1 MKQRMPIVI
10 AAAAVILGWMLS
22 PTGAQPA
29 APPAAVPPVAAPPA
43 AAPPAAGSAGTVAV
57 CDVVV
62 VFNEYQRAKD
72 LTLKLNERRD
82 ALRAENEKRGKA
94 IDVLRTELEGLK
106 SGSKEYEQRLNE
118 VQRLTIE
125 RTAWLQFQETLIMR
139 DHQRLTREM
148 YEQILKMIQTV
159 AEQNGFL
166 IVLQRDKESLESQTT
181 QELVQK
187 IASRK
192 VLYNHAS
199 VDITDPVLAR
209 LNDQYRLSGAA
220 TSGTT
225 TPKP

>member
-1 MKQRMPIVI
+1 MTHYQGETMKRNMPIVV
-10 AAAAVILGWMLS
+10 AAAAAALAWIFPLS
-22 PTGAQPA
+22 AQQGPAPIGGAADKPA
-29 APPAAVPPVAAPPA
+29 NA
-43 AAPPAAGSAGTVAV
+43 TVAV

-72 LTLKLNERRD
+72 LTLRLNERRD

-106 SGSKEYEQRLNE
+106 AGSKEYEQRLNE

-125 RTAWLQFQETLIMR
+125 RTAWLQFQESLIMR

-148 YEQILKMIQTV
+148 YEQILRMIQTV
-159 AEQNGFL
+159 GEQQGFL
-166 IVLQRDKESLESQTT
+166 VVIQRDKESLESQST
-181 QELVQK
+181 QELIQK

-192 VLYNHAS
+192 VLYNHSS
-199 VDITDPVLAR
+199 VDITDSVLAR

-220 TSGTT
+220 GGPTT
-225 TPKP
+225 QP

>member
-1 MKQRMPIVI
+1 MTRSMPIVI
-10 AAAAVILGWMLS
+10 AAAAAVALAWILTPLS
-22 PTGAQPA
+22 AQQA
-29 APPAAVPPVAAPPA
+29 A
-43 AAPPAAGSAGTVAV
+43 PAAGGADKPAGAGVGV

-72 LTLKLNERRD
+72 LTLRLNERRD

-106 SGSKEYEQRLNE
+106 AGSKEYEQRLNE

-125 RTAWLQFQETLIMR
+125 RTAWLQFQESLIMR

-148 YEQILKMIQTV
+148 YEQILRMIQTV
-159 AEQNGFL
+159 AEQQGFL
-166 IVLQRDKESLESQTT
+166 MVLQRDKESLDSQTT

-199 VDITDPVLAR
+199 VDITDGVLAR

-220 TSGTT
+220 TGGTT
-225 TPKP
+225 LPKP